1 MSIVSD
7 FRRNKAPRGWIYVAA
22 ALAILQV
29 PFLIIG
35 AIYINNFEY
44 GLLPT
49 VVGFG
54 VLAVFF
60 PLWIYS
66 QHENQKIADREEAK
80 LAESSKIEMQGK

>member
-1 MSIVSD
+1 MWQLLWRYYRSHS
-7 FRRNKAPRGWIYVAA
+7 
-22 ALAILQV
+22 LSSEQ
-29 PFLIIG
+29 
-35 AIYINNFEY
+35 YINNFEY